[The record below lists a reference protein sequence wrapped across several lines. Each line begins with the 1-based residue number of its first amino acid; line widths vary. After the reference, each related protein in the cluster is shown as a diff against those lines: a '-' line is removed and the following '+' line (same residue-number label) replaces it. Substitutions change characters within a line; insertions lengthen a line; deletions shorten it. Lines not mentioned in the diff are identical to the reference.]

1 MLLFIFFSMFERFLR
16 REKVIF
22 EKRGKFACRNLIGKF
37 HCFALQSIIILIPL
51 EITLDYNFIAMDYLL
66 IAAEKR

>member
-22 EKRGKFACRNLIGKF
+22 EKKGKFGQIIGKF
-37 HCFALQSIIILIPL
+37 HCFAMQSIIILIPL